1 VSDPDFGYSFPA
13 IRGLMAKRE
22 YYVSMCPLRLIPR
35 IFLFD
40 EEEAALPPQ
49 LRAQRVLNR
58 GRIPE
63 MSEYL
68 AENRDS
74 YVFSALTASIDADV
88 TFTPIG
94 KSGEASKIGTL
105 RVPMDAKFIIND
117 GQHRRAAI
125 EEALRLDPDLGDE
138 SIAIVFFMDRGLSR
152 SQQMF
157 ADLNRYAIRTSRSLG
172 VLYDHRDQLATI
184 SKLVVLESPILRNLV
199 ELEQA
204 SLSKRSRKLFTLSAL
219 HFAIKSLLKGM
230 ELTEEES
237 VNRSQKFFH
246 ALFDLFPEWKKVHNR
261 ELTSGEVREEY
272 IHPHAIALQALGRAG
287 NLLLQEEPQSW
298 KSRLSELKKLDWKR
312 SNRRL
317 WEGRAI
323 IDGRLSKANRQVA
336 LTTVL
341 LKQKLGLTL
350 TVEEKQLNKKKRSTS
365 VAK

>member
-40 EEEAALPPQ
+40 EEEAALPAQ

-94 KSGEASKIGTL
+94 KSGDSSKIGTL
-105 RVPMDAKFIIND
+105 KIPMDARFIIND

-138 SIAIVFFMDRGLSR
+138 SIAIVFFLDRGLSR

-172 VLYDHRDQLATI
+172 VLYDHRDRLARIT
-184 SKLVVLESPILRNLV
+184 KLVVLESPIFRDLV

-204 SLSKRSRKLFTLSAL
+204 SLSKRSRRLFTLSAL
-219 HFAIKSLLKGM
+219 HFATKALLKGI

-237 VNRSQKFFH
+237 VSKAQKFFH
-246 ALFDLFPEWKKVHNR
+246 ALFDIFPEWQMVHER
-261 ELTSGEVREEY
+261 ALTSGEVREDY

-287 NLLLQEEPQSW
+287 NTLFQEEPRSW
-298 KSRLSELKKLDWKR
+298 KTRLSALKNLDWKR
-312 SNRRL
+312 SNHRL
-317 WEGRAI
+317 WEGRAL

-336 LTTVL
+336 LTAVL

-350 TVEEKQLNKKKRSTS
+350 TAEERELNKRKRSNS
-365 VAK
+365 VVK